1 MPDESFQEAL
11 SVVVVHERELVRE
24 KRKKE
29 QLESLKL
36 HQSEIVG
43 ELVNQRYQPQER
55 DEQVRAQK

>member
-1 MPDESFQEAL
+1 M
-11 SVVVVHERELVRE
+11 VVVHERELVRE